1 MAKKLLLK
9 RSNQTITGGK
19 PKLPTQDQLDYGEL
33 AVNYAAGLETLS
45 IKNSN
50 NQIIGFSNEVSIGT
64 NTPSNASPT
73 KIFINET
80 DSSVKYHTDS
90 GWKNLTIGGSGE
102 ETNVNV
108 VQTTGSSLDDV
119 MSQNAVTTELNK
131 KANINDVYKKTEIN
145 STFLS
150 KTEASSTYA
159 TKTELSDSEYTLPI
173 ASTTVLGGIKVGSG
187 LTITGD
193 GVLNSTGG
201 GTADSVLWENI
212 QNKPSSFTPSP
223 HTHDVATTDANG
235 FMSKTDKEKLDNI
248 HENATQVAFTQ
259 TMSSGTAIGTIN
271 INGKATTLYA
281 PTAGE
286 PVEYGNATASAV
298 GLVKLGSDAIQ
309 NVAANTITN
318 TASRTY
324 AVQNNN
330 NGQMVVNV
338 PWTDTNTT
346 YNIATSAVN
355 GLMSASDKEKLDGI
369 ASGATKVTIDSVLSS
384 SSTNPVQNKV
394 INSALSGKAN
404 TSHTH
409 TASQVSGLASVA
421 TSGSY
426 NDLTN
431 KPTIPSAYVL
441 PQSTNTT
448 LGGIKI
454 GYPESG
460 KNYPVELNTSGQA
473 YVNVPWTNTT
483 YSVATTSTNG
493 LMSSLDKTH
502 LNTLYTD
509 ALIGINGGTN
519 GVITSGETLIV
530 RFESSSSTRAASFTL
545 TGATSSNPGLM
556 ISTDKSRLDSLYTS
570 AFIGFSSTSDKDNRV
585 VLNNINGSCT
595 IRFKSLVNDRVDEC
609 TIPAA
614 TQSSPGLMSSA
625 DKVKLDNLDSSGI
638 DTTYIAYTNKPN
650 NWEVYQDFKAG
661 AGNSGSDMRFKENV
675 QSVTNIL
682 NQVLDIDVISYIWN
696 KDGETK
702 RDTFGVNADALKNM
716 GGIFS
721 KIVHERDDETKTKWV
736 EYDRIGVLVLEAFK
750 EYVAKTEK
758 KINELETKLQSI
770 TNK

>member
-19 PKLPTQDQLDYGEL
+19 PKLPTQEQLDYGEL

-223 HTHDVATTDANG
+223 HTHDAATTEANG

-271 INGKATTLYA
+271 INGTSTTLYA

-298 GLVKLGSDAIQ
+298 GLVKLGSDTIQ
-309 NVAANTITN
+309 NVAANAITN

-324 AVQNNN
+324 AVQNNS

-355 GLMSASDKEKLDGI
+355 GLMSASDKAKLDGI
-369 ASGATKVTIDSVLSS
+369 DSGATNVTIDSVLSS

-441 PQSTNTT
+441 PKSTNTT

-473 YVNVPWTNTT
+473 YVNVPWTDTK
-483 YSVATTSTNG
+483 YSVATTGANG

-502 LNTLYTD
+502 
-509 ALIGINGGTN
+509 
-519 GVITSGETLIV
+519 
-530 RFESSSSTRAASFTL
+530 
-545 TGATSSNPGLM
+545 
-556 ISTDKSRLDSLYTS
+556 LDSLYTS
-570 AFIGFSSTSDKDNRV
+570 AFIGFSSTSNDGNV
-585 VLNNINGSCT
+585 VLNDVSGSCT

-614 TQSSPGLMSSA
+614 TKSSPGLMTAA
-625 DKVKLDNLDSSGI
+625 DKLKLDN
-638 DTTYIAYTNKPN
+638 IAYTNKQN
-650 NWEVYQDFKAG
+650 NWTVYQDFKAG